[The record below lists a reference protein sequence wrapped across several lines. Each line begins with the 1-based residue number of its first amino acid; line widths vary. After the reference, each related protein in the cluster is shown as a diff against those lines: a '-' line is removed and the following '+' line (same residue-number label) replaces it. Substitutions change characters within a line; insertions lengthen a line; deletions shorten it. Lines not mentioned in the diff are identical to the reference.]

1 MESLVKVRFAAA
13 ALSLLTLVATNPA
26 LGQAGSLDPTFGSGG
41 IVITNFGVNENNFQF
56 VDAALAPNGDI
67 VVAGTVSMAA
77 DGVANSNDI
86 IRYLPSGA
94 LDPSFGTGGIETLS
108 APYFASTSGV
118 LSVQSNG
125 QILILTQVEVN
136 GTLEVALERLNTNGQ
151 LDPTFGS
158 AGIVITNFPAPADEA
173 ASPNLVLAQPDGKIL
188 LAGEAT
194 PDFRSKAT
202 PETILARYLSNGALD
217 TTFGSG
223 GIVTATAIG
232 TPSTLAL
239 LSGDGI
245 LVSSGGEPEQ
255 FTSTGTLLG
264 TPTGGTVIAVKVT
277 GATTFQPNADFLIT
291 GAVRGP
297 FGKTNDDSI
306 IERFLVNG
314 TADSTF
320 ASPDISFGPNGVEVD
335 SLAFAI
341 AVDSQGRVI
350 VGGIYE
356 SPSSDP
362 WGLARVNSN
371 GALDTTFGS
380 GGTVT
385 TPVGLE
391 GFISLLLIQ
400 PNNEIVAVGEAQVS
414 KNTDSTME
422 DLALARYTA
431 Q

>member
-1 MESLVKVRFAAA
+1 MKVRITVA
-13 ALSLLTLVATNPA
+13 ALSLLTILATNPA

-41 IVITNFGVNENNFQF
+41 IVITNFGVNENNFEF

-77 DGVANSNDI
+77 EGEPTSNDI

-94 LDPSFGTGGIETLS
+94 LDPSFGTGGIETLA
-108 APYFASTSGV
+108 APFFASPFGV
-118 LSVQSNG
+118 LSVQAND
-125 QILILTQVEVN
+125 QILVLTQVEVN
-136 GTLEVALERLNTNGQ
+136 GVLEVALERLNTNGQ

-158 AGIVITNFPAPADEA
+158 GGVVITNFPAPPNEA

-194 PDFRSKAT
+194 PNFRSNAT
-202 PETILARYLSNGALD
+202 PETILARYLSTGALD

-223 GIVTATAIG
+223 GIVTAPAIG
-232 TPSTLAL
+232 TPSLLAV

-245 LVSSGGEPEQ
+245 LVSSGGTPEQ
-255 FTSTGTLLG
+255 FTSTGTLVA
-264 TPTGGTVIAVKVT
+264 TPTGGSVIAVKVT
-277 GATTFQPNADFLIT
+277 GATTFQPNSDFLIT

-306 IERFLVNG
+306 VERFLVNG
-314 TADSTF
+314 TLDSTF
-320 ASPDISFGPNGVEVD
+320 SSPDITFGPNGVEVN
-335 SLAFAI
+335 SLTGAI

-350 VGGIYE
+350 VGGIFE
-356 SPSSDP
+356 SGSNDQ
-362 WGLARVNSN
+362 WGLARVTST
-371 GALDTTFGS
+371 GALDTTFGT

-385 TPVGLE
+385 TSVGLE
-391 GFISLLLIQ
+391 GTISLLLIQ
-400 PNNEIVAVGEAQVS
+400 PNNEIVAVGEVQVS

-422 DLALARYTA
+422 DLALARYLA

>member
-1 MESLVKVRFAAA
+1 VKVRVTVA
-13 ALSLLTLVATNPA
+13 ALSFLMLVASSSA

-56 VDAALAPNGDI
+56 VDAALASSGDI
-67 VVAGTVSMAA
+67 VVAGTVSNAA
-77 DGVANSNDI
+77 EGVANSNDI
-86 IRYLPSGA
+86 VRYLPSGA
-94 LDPSFGTGGIETLS
+94 LDPSFGTDGIVTLA

-118 LSVQSNG
+118 LSVQANG
-125 QILILTQVEVN
+125 QILVLTQVEVD
-136 GTLEVALERLNTNGQ
+136 GTLEVALERLNTNGK

-158 AGIVITNFPAPADEA
+158 GGIVIVNFPAPADEV

-194 PDFRSKAT
+194 PDFRSTAT
-202 PETILARYLSNGALD
+202 PQTILARYLSNGALD
-217 TTFGSG
+217 TTFGNG
-223 GIVTATAIG
+223 GIVSATAIG
-232 TPSTLAL
+232 TPTTLAL
-239 LSGDGI
+239 LTGDGI
-245 LVSSGGEPEQ
+245 LVSSGGAPEQ
-255 FTSTGTLLG
+255 FTSTGALLA

-277 GATTFQPNADFLIT
+277 GATTFQSNADFLIT

-297 FGKTNDDSI
+297 FGKTNDESI

-320 ASPDISFGPNGVEVD
+320 SSPDISFGPNGVEVD

-400 PNNEIVAVGEAQVS
+400 PNNEIVAVGEVQVS

>member
-1 MESLVKVRFAAA
+1 MKVRIAVA
-13 ALSLLTLVATNPA
+13 ALSLLTLFATNPA

-41 IVITNFGVNENNFQF
+41 IVITNFGVNENNFQL

-94 LDPSFGTGGIETLS
+94 LDPSFGTDGIETLA
-108 APYFASTSGV
+108 APFFASPFGI
-118 LSVQSNG
+118 LSVQPNG
-125 QILILTQVEVN
+125 QILVLTQVEVS
-136 GTLEVALERLNTNGQ
+136 GALEVALERLTNNGA

-158 AGIVITNFPAPADEA
+158 GGIVITNFPAPANA
-173 ASPNLVLAQPDGKIL
+173 VASPNLVLAQPDGKIL

-194 PDFRSKAT
+194 PNFRSTAT

-232 TPSTLAL
+232 TPNTLAV

-255 FTSTGTLLG
+255 FTSTGTLLS

-277 GATTFQPNADFLIT
+277 GATTFQTNADFLIT
-291 GAVRGP
+291 GAIRGP

-314 TADSTF
+314 TADPTF
-320 ASPDISFGPNGVEVD
+320 SSPDITFGPNGVEVD
-335 SLAFAI
+335 SLAGAI

-350 VGGIYE
+350 VGGIFE
-356 SPSSDP
+356 SPSSDQ
-362 WGLARVNSN
+362 WGLARVTST
-371 GALDTTFGS
+371 GALDTTFGT

-391 GFISLLLIQ
+391 GTISLLLIQ
-400 PNNEIVAVGEAQVS
+400 PNNEIVAVGEVQVS

-422 DLALARYTA
+422 DLALARYLA